1 HCMMGFE
8 NGPPRP
14 PPSLLGSSSIIG
26 QSSSSE
32 FQEDGKL
39 NGGGTRSLSR
49 SDSYNSIDQ
58 DALIEEL
65 VFGDELDKLSSC
77 LSEASSETRAGPCGP
92 QSTSVIYDII
102 QAQLALWTCVGSLM
116 YSYAWRQH
124 RKKFIISIFFVIPTV
139 IAVCFAISGL
149 LTTIVILSRV
159 FSTPFA
165 YHDFLSYA
173 NGHIEQQGQANGAD
187 GSPQPMARLRSYSGT
202 STVSSNGEEL
212 LPKPLCRR
220 HSSSS
225 SVCGAMTCNA
235 SRPPSRKLSYSYSH
249 KSASHEML
257 NEIK

>member
-1 HCMMGFE
+1 LAPTRSMMGFE
-8 NGPPRP
+8 HGRP
-14 PPSLLGSSSIIG
+14 AQSIIG
-26 QSSSSE
+26 SADLPEEPKQQAAAAAAPSS
-32 FQEDGKL
+32 
-39 NGGGTRSLSR
+39 TLSR
-49 SDSYNSIDQ
+49 SSSYNSFDQ
-58 DALIEEL
+58 DVLMDEL

-77 LSEASSETRAGPCGP
+77 LSEASSEARAGPCP
-92 QSTSVIYDII
+92 QSTSIFYDII

-149 LTTIVILSRV
+149 LTTIVVLSRL

-173 NGHIEQQGQANGAD
+173 NGHIEQQGD
-187 GSPQPMARLRSYSGT
+187 GSPQPIGRLRSYSGA
-202 STVSSNGEEL
+202 SSISSNGEEI

-225 SVCGAMTCNA
+225 SVCGVMTC

>member
-1 HCMMGFE
+1 MMGFE
-8 NGPPRP
+8 HDPPRP
-14 PPSLLGSSSIIG
+14 PPSLLGQSSIDLP
-26 QSSSSE
+26 
-32 FQEDGKL
+32 EDSKMNASG
-39 NGGGTRSLSR
+39 RSLSR
-49 SDSYNSIDQ
+49 SSSFNSIDQ
-58 DALIEEL
+58 DAIMDEL

-77 LSEASSETRAGPCGP
+77 LSEASSETHGGQNGT

-173 NGHIEQQGQANGAD
+173 NGHIDKEGGD

-202 STVSSNGEEL
+202 STVSSNGDDL
-212 LPKPLCRR
+212 LAKPLCRR

-225 SVCGAMTCNA
+225 SVCGVMACS

>member
-1 HCMMGFE
+1 MH
-8 NGPPRP
+8 NADRI
-14 PPSLLGSSSIIG
+14 LLYVRDRIDRYI
-26 QSSSSE
+26 
-32 FQEDGKL
+32 
-39 NGGGTRSLSR
+39 RSLARPDVSP
-49 SDSYNSIDQ
+49 
-58 DALIEEL
+58 
-65 VFGDELDKLSSC
+65 FM
-77 LSEASSETRAGPCGP
+77 ASSETARGPCGP

-173 NGHIEQQGQANGAD
+173 NGHISEQTNGGD

-202 STVSSNGEEL
+202 STVSSNGDEL
-212 LPKPLCRR
+212 LAKPLCRR

-225 SVCGAMTCNA
+225 SVCAPLQTTLLLQLRLRRDDMRRV
-235 SRPPSRKLSYSYSH
+235 S
-249 KSASHEML
+249 SAIAQVVL
-257 NEIK
+257 LLLAQIGIP

>member
-1 HCMMGFE
+1 MH
-8 NGPPRP
+8 NADRI
-14 PPSLLGSSSIIG
+14 LLYVRDRIDRYI
-26 QSSSSE
+26 
-32 FQEDGKL
+32 
-39 NGGGTRSLSR
+39 RSLAR
-49 SDSYNSIDQ
+49 PD
-58 DALIEEL
+58 
-65 VFGDELDKLSSC
+65 LSGFMM
-77 LSEASSETRAGPCGP
+77 ASSENRVGPCGT

-173 NGHIEQQGQANGAD
+173 NGHIDGAGGD

-202 STVSSNGEEL
+202 STVSSNGDEL
-212 LPKPLCRR
+212 LAKPLCRR

-225 SVCGAMTCNA
+225 SVCGVMAPCTA